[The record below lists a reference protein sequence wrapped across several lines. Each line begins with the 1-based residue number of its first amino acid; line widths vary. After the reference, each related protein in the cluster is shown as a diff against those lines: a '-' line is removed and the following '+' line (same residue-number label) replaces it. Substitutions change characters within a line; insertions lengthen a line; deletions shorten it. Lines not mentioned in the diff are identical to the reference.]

1 MNLTARLLALGVLL
15 VGLFAGDTRAEDDPN
30 SQDVDT
36 FVAMF
41 TMPEGRGK
49 CPPCDKMKPIV
60 KRLEAAG
67 FPITI
72 IADGDLAAAVGIKAF
87 PTFVGVVKGKIVKV
101 RRGTMPA
108 QVVMELLP
116 KKYHVELPPE
126 PDKGS
131 EAVARARNPGAA
143 IPESRIFIFNR
154 PRYWFQ
160 KQSPGR

>member
-1 MNLTARLLALGVLL
+1 MNLPARILALGLL
-15 VGLFAGDTRAEDDPN
+15 IVGLFAGDTFAQEEPAE
-30 SQDVDT
+30 QDVDT

-41 TMPEGRGK
+41 TMPKGKGK

-60 KRLEAAG
+60 KLLDSLG

-72 IADGDLAAAVGIKAF
+72 IDDGDLAAAVGIKSF

-116 KKYHVELPPE
+116 KKFHVELPE

-131 EAVARARNPGAA
+131 DAVLRARNPGAA
-143 IPESRIFIFNR
+143 TSESRIFIFNR